1 MSRKALWKPLVLF
14 AALIALGLAFSGCA
28 KRPEM
33 EISAARTAVT
43 EANTPDAQTY
53 APDALR
59 RVRDAEQAL
68 DRELAVQDK
77 KFVLFRK
84 YEEAKRL
91 AAEVQTKAGEA
102 KTEAAAKKAEAMAEA
117 TRLIAEAKALLAEV
131 QEMMTKAPRGK
142 GTALDLQ
149 VLKEDLV
156 SVEATLGEADMNFSS
171 EKYLEAQKQAK
182 LAMNTANS
190 VKNELTAAME
200 AKKGRR

>member
-1 MSRKALWKPLVLF
+1 MSRKTLWKPLLLMV
-14 AALIALGLAFSGCA
+14 ALIALGLVFGGCA
-28 KRPEM
+28 KRPEL
-33 EISAARTAVT
+33 EITTARTAVT

-59 RVRDAEQAL
+59 RVREAEQAL

-91 AAEVQTKAGEA
+91 AAEVQTKGNEA
-102 KTEAAAKKAEAMAEA
+102 KSEAAAKKAEAMAEA
-117 TRLIAEAKALLAEV
+117 TRLIQEAKALLLEV
-131 QEMMTKAPRGK
+131 QGMMEKAPRGK

-149 VLKEDLV
+149 VLKEDLA
-156 SVEATLGEADMNFSS
+156 SVESTLGEADMSFSA
-171 EKYLEAQKQAK
+171 EKYLDAQKQAK

-190 VKNELTAAME
+190 VKTELTAAMD
-200 AKKGRR
+200 AKKR